1 MCIGRVTVDVKVSSG
16 ITLCADINGSLI
28 QNYWGSSGTA
38 NASFTA
44 AVSASSPWCMQR
56 CSNSDCGDASLDA
69 VIVVSSICDERL
81 GQMWYNDTSM
91 IRSRLTD
98 ECLTICGLSAADASA
113 SSNGSGSSTAD
124 TCLGT
129 GSDYYSVEALPCT
142 GKANQ
147 SWQWTTT
154 SVGSV
159 LFNTYT
165 NQAVAVCS
173 DLEPWCGFLLLL
185 GFDRTWSARR
195 LTGVQLPSNMS
206 AITPFQTF
214 SGTSLTKS
222 QVC

>member
-1 MCIGRVTVDVKVSSG
+1 MLTFIGRVKVKAKVG
-16 ITLCADINGSLI
+16 QDTMLCADIDGSLI

-113 SSNGSGSSTAD
+113 SSSGSGSSTAD
-124 TCLGT
+124 TCLGA
-129 GSDYYSVEALPCT
+129 GSDY
-142 GKANQ
+142 
-147 SWQWTTT
+147 
-154 SVGSV
+154 
-159 LFNTYT
+159 
-165 NQAVAVCS
+165 CS
-173 DLEPWCGFLLLL
+173 H
-185 GFDRTWSARR
+185 
-195 LTGVQLPSNMS
+195 GVQRFGALVRVS
-206 AITPFQTF
+206 AAAW
-214 SGTSLTKS
+214 
-222 QVC
+222 V